1 MAEDPTEFFLPPS
14 FPYPLTVISLD
25 APVNSKVTRGT
36 RLLSYSYV
44 YQSKNKNER
53 PTTRFGT
60 WDATAEG
67 DLTRW
72 NVKVGDV
79 VPSHDKA
86 VVLILEPCKHGVQ
99 LGGLCALCGKDL
111 TIVDY
116 TGYSDASRA
125 SIQMT
130 HSAFG
135 PTVSLEEAQRI
146 ERETANHLLGSRK
159 LSLIVD
165 LDQTVVHATVDPTVG
180 EWIAEGESWEAKQA
194 KKQAKSSTP
203 TDSDDSSDESSDEEE
218 ECNPNW
224 EALKDVRKFRL
235 GPESFGN
242 PSSRSKGKH
251 KMVENDGC
259 MYYIKARPGWK
270 EFLEKAATRY
280 EMHVYTMGTRA
291 YAEQVCAILDP
302 DKKIF
307 GNRLLSRDESGSLTQ
322 KNLKRLFPCD
332 TSMVVIIDDRADV
345 WEWSPNLVKVIP
357 YDFFVGIGDINSNFL
372 PKVDPSTLAPA
383 PAPAPTP
390 TPSTVDSPPASDG
403 DNTSADVNGDT
414 TKAEAEVNV
423 LLNENNAALDAQL
436 EERPLAKK
444 EKELQEHEEE
454 EEIKQAQPPD
464 KAKATAEPSVPTAHD
479 HHHHRKALL
488 KNDDTELQRV
498 GKLLDEVHRRFFTSQ
513 DSSSSNHNRRSSK
526 PDVTRIIPKMRAET
540 LEGCHILF
548 SGLIPLDTKPET
560 AEVWRSA
567 TMFGAKCHTE
577 LTSEVTHVVA
587 AKRGTVKVD
596 QARKRGNIA
605 IVSQLWLTES
615 IGQWRKMDEKP
626 YLLEEMEVHPPA
638 THPPTSSPVMDIHD
652 LSSEDPEMDE
662 DDGWHKDPSELDT
675 AAIDWN
681 EINAEVDAAMNESD
695 DDEEEPG
702 FLGYNDEEGG
712 QTEKEDFSDDGSV
725 KSLSANN
732 SPRMKRKRLRSL
744 TPSEA
749 GFDGDTDLL
758 RSPLAKRKKVAAERS
773 GLSRLKQGVTASD
786 LGGSSKGG
794 SENGSA
800 PASPAEM
807 HQDAFG
813 EGYDDEDDDEDEE
826 ADFDLED
833 DFLARALEE
842 DDEEVG

>member
-1 MAEDPTEFFLPPS
+1 MAEDPTELFLPAS
-14 FPYPLTVISLD
+14 FPYPLTVVSLD
-25 APVNSKVTRGT
+25 APVDSKVNRGT

-44 YQSKNKNER
+44 YHPKDKTER

-60 WDATAEG
+60 WDSTAEG

-72 NVKVGDV
+72 NLKVGDV
-79 VPSHDKA
+79 VSSCEEA

-165 LDQTVVHATVDPTVG
+165 LDQTIVHATVDPTVG
-180 EWIAEGESWEAKQA
+180 EWITEGENWEAKQA

-203 TDSDDSSDESSDEEE
+203 TDSDDSSDEDSDGEE

-251 KMVENDGC
+251 KVVENDGC
-259 MYYIKARPGWK
+259 IYYIKARPGWK

-383 PAPAPTP
+383 PAPTPTP
-390 TPSTVDSPPASDG
+390 TPSKSDSPSASDEE
-403 DNTSADVNGDT
+403 NSSVDVNGDT
-414 TKAEAEVNV
+414 TEVSV

-444 EKELQEHEEE
+444 EKEMQEHEEE
-454 EEIKQAQPPD
+454 EEAKQTQSPD
-464 KAKATAEPSVPTAHD
+464 KATTTTQPSESNAHD

-498 GKLLDEVHRRFFTSQ
+498 GKLLDEVHRRFFTTYSN
-513 DSSSSNHNRRSSK
+513 SSSNNNRRSNK
-526 PDVTRIIPKMRAET
+526 PDVT
-540 LEGCHILF
+540 
-548 SGLIPLDTKPET
+548 
-560 AEVWRSA
+560 
-567 TMFGAKCHTE
+567 
-577 LTSEVTHVVA
+577 
-587 AKRGTVKVD
+587 RGTVKVD

-626 YLLEEMEVHPPA
+626 YLLEEMEVHHPV
-638 THPPTSSPVMDIHD
+638 THPPTSSPVMDIHH
-652 LSSEDPEMDE
+652 LPAEDPEMDE
-662 DDGWHKDPSELDT
+662 DEGWHKDPSELDT
-675 AAIDWN
+675 AAIDWD
-681 EINAEVDAAMNESD
+681 EINAEVDAAMDESD
-695 DDEEEPG
+695 DEEDEAG
-702 FLGYNDEEGG
+702 YIGYNDDDGA
-712 QTEKEDFSDDGSV
+712 QTERSEDFSDDGSV

-758 RSPLAKRKKVAAERS
+758 RSPLAKRKKMAADRS
-773 GLSRLKQGVTASD
+773 GLSRLKQGITASD
-786 LGGSSKGG
+786 LDGASRPA

-800 PASPAEM
+800 PTSPTAM
-807 HQDAFG
+807 HQDAVG
-813 EGYDDEDDDEDEE
+813 EDDDDDDDDDGEG
-826 ADFDLED
+826 DFDLED
-833 DFLARALEE
+833 DFLAREFEE
-842 DDEEVG
+842 DEEEVG